1 MLGVVL
7 AGGHSRRM
15 GRTKALVEVDGLPMA
30 RRVADAL
37 RAGGC
42 DPIVIVGGDPAELGV
57 LGLPVVDDL
66 HPGEGPLG
74 GVLTALA
81 LLAGRDA
88 AVADDAGIAD
98 GDAGRVADD
107 AVVVAACDLPWL
119 SSVTVAELLAASARR
134 PDAQVVMARGD
145 HPEPALAIWRAS
157 AHDRLRLAFDEGER
171 ALFRAV
177 RSVGAVDVDVAPA
190 ALRNVNTPGDLP
202 R

>member
-37 RAGGC
+37 SAGGC
-42 DPIVIVGGDPAELGV
+42 DPIVIVGGDPGELGV

-81 LLAGRDA
+81 LLADRDA
-88 AVADDAGIAD
+88 GVADDAGVTD
-98 GDAGRVADD
+98 GDAGRVGDD
-107 AVVVAACDLPWL
+107 AVLVAACDLPWL

-145 HPEPALAIWRAS
+145 RPEPALAIWRAS